1 MQSLTGY
8 RDLVP
13 CNLRILT
20 EGEGKYSYYFQFVGE
35 ATEHQR
41 MTSCRFAKCAFEVS
55 LSGSKFCGVSDRAT
69 VVLSGAGRPLEAG
82 EIRVQCWVC
91 GVAAVVTQEALG
103 HWFSFS
109 GKRVCPPNDFCR
121 CVCDMFSRCKKDG
134 PVPKAKPRDV
144 SDFSLYAPAT
154 KPCSPAHIRDPD
166 RCCCSQ

>member
-8 RDLVP
+8 RALVP

-69 VVLSGAGRPLEAG
+69 VVLSGAGRPLEAD

-91 GVAAVVTQEALG
+91 
-103 HWFSFS
+103 
-109 GKRVCPPNDFCR
+109 VC
-121 CVCDMFSRCKKDG
+121 VGGGSCDPGG
-134 PVPKAKPRDV
+134 PGTLVQLLWEESVP
-144 SDFSLYAPAT
+144 SE
-154 KPCSPAHIRDPD
+154 
-166 RCCCSQ
+166 